1 MPAPTNAFKA
11 ALKNGDVQI
20 GCWMSFGETITC
32 ELMGTTG
39 FDWLMFDG
47 EHNPYDIKN
56 IRDCLAAMQST
67 QSSVGVRVPVGETW
81 IIKQVLDAGA
91 QTVLVPMVESAEH
104 AAQLVRDVRYPPT
117 GQRGVGYT
125 TTRAAQFGQIPDYG
139 PTADDQICLLVQVE
153 NRAGLAALDDILAVD
168 GIDGVFIG
176 PADLAA
182 DLGHLG
188 DIMHPEVQSSVADA
202 IRRIAA
208 SDKAPGV
215 LSTRDDMTKT
225 MLSAGAQ
232 FVAVGLDAMIL
243 RAGALALSKK
253 WKTEAS

>member
-1 MPAPTNAFKA
+1 MPAPTNHFKA
-11 ALKNGDVQI
+11 GLKAGKVQI
-20 GCWMSFGETITC
+20 GCWMSIGETITC
-32 ELMGTTG
+32 ELMGTAG
-39 FDWLMFDG
+39 FDWLMLDG

-56 IRDCLAAMQST
+56 MRNCLAALQGSE
-67 QSSVGVRVPVGETW
+67 SSVGVRVPAGETW

-91 QTVLVPMVESAEH
+91 QTVLVPMVESADQ
-104 AAQLVRDVRYPPT
+104 ARQLVSDVRYPPT

-125 TTRAAQFGQIPDYG
+125 TTRAAKFGQIPDYG

-153 NRAGLAALDDILAVD
+153 NRKGLVALDEILEVD

-188 DIMHPEVQSSVADA
+188 NLMHPDVQEAVSGA
-202 IRRIAA
+202 IARIAA

-215 LSTRDDMTKT
+215 LSVIDEMTER
-225 MLSAGAQ
+225 MLEAGAQ
-232 FVAVGLDAMIL
+232 FVAVGLDAIIL
-243 RAGALALSKK
+243 RANAVALGEK
-253 WKTEAS
+253 WKQRV

>member
-1 MPAPTNAFKA
+1 MPANTNHFKA
-11 ALKNGDVQI
+11 ALKAGEVQI
-20 GCWMSFGETITC
+20 GCWMSLGEMITC

-39 FDWLMFDG
+39 FDWLMLDG

-56 IRDCLAAMQST
+56 MRNCLAAMQGT
-67 QSSVGVRVPVGETW
+67 DSSVGVRVPVGETW

-104 AAQLVRDVRYPPT
+104 ARQLVADVRYPPT

-125 TTRAAQFGQIPDYG
+125 TTRAAKFGQIPDYG

-153 NRAGLAALDDILAVD
+153 NRKGLAALDDILAVD

-182 DLGHLG
+182 DMGHLG
-188 DIMHPEVQSSVADA
+188 NLMHPDVQEAVSGA
-202 IRRIAA
+202 ISRIAA

-215 LSTRDDMTKT
+215 LSVIDEMTDR
-225 MLSAGAQ
+225 MLEAGAQ

-243 RAGALALSKK
+243 RSNAITLREK
-253 WKTEAS
+253 WQARS

>member
-1 MPAPTNAFKA
+1 MPAPTNQFKA
-11 ALKNGDVQI
+11 RLKAGDTLI
-20 GCWMSFGETITC
+20 GCWMSFGEMITC

-56 IRDCLAAMQST
+56 MRNCLAALQST
-67 QSSVGVRVPVGETW
+67 QSSVGVRVPSGETW

-91 QTVLVPMVESAEH
+91 QTVLVPMVESAEQ
-104 AAQLVRDVRYPPT
+104 ARQLVRDVRYPPT
-117 GQRGVGYT
+117 GHRGVGYT
-125 TTRAAQFGQIPDYG
+125 TTRAARFGEIPDYG
-139 PTADDQICLLVQVE
+139 QTADDQICLLVQVE

-182 DLGHLG
+182 DHGHLG
-188 DIMHPEVQSSVADA
+188 DILNPAVQDLVRGA
-202 IRRIAA
+202 IERIAA

-215 LSTRDDMTKT
+215 LSTNDEMTQS
-225 MLSAGAQ
+225 MIDAGAQ
-232 FVAVGLDAMIL
+232 YIAVGLDAMLL
-243 RAGALALSKK
+243 RAGAMALAAK
-253 WKTEAS
+253 WKERV